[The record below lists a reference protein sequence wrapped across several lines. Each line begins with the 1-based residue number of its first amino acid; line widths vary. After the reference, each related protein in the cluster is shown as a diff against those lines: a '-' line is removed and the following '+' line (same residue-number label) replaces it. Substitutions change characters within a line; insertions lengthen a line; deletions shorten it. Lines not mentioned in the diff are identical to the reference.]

1 MRRNTSAGRP
11 REEAVEKRILDATLK
26 LLTERGYLD
35 LSIEAVAAQASV
47 SKRSIYLRYR
57 TKAML
62 ATVALA
68 NIWNTTEAPDSGSTY
83 TDLELLLQQGRQN
96 VSSPAGASF
105 IGYLIAD
112 ANDNKEAIQ
121 IFEKFVDGPRRALYR
136 TVLERGIRRG
146 DVRGDIDIDFIA
158 DLLRGP
164 YYARILSGLPIP
176 DDFQQ
181 QVVKSIWHIICTS
194 SGIIQSE

>member
-1 MRRNTSAGRP
+1 MLSNGLYCYRYLWFKIIK
-11 REEAVEKRILDATLK
+11 ERILNATLK

-47 SKRSIYLRYR
+47 SKRSIYLRYS
-57 TKAML
+57 TKTML

-68 NIWNTTEAPDSGSTY
+68 SIWNTTEAPDSGSTY
-83 TDLELLLQQGRQN
+83 
-96 VSSPAGASF
+96 
-105 IGYLIAD
+105 
-112 ANDNKEAIQ
+112 
-121 IFEKFVDGPRRALYR
+121 
-136 TVLERGIRRG
+136 
-146 DVRGDIDIDFIA
+146 IDFIA

-181 QVVKSIWHIICTS
+181 QVVKGVWRIICTS
-194 SGIIQSE
+194 GGIIQSE

>member
-1 MRRNTSAGRP
+1 MKRNTTAGRP
-11 REEAVEKRILDATLK
+11 REEAVEKRIIDATLK
-26 LLTERGYLD
+26 LLMERGYLD

-47 SKRSIYLRYR
+47 SKRSIYLRYS

-68 NIWNTTEAPDSGSTY
+68 SIWNTTEAPDSGSTY

-112 ANDNKEAIQ
+112 ANYNKEAIQ
-121 IFEKFVDGPRRALYR
+121 IFEKFVTGPRRALYR
-136 TVLERGIRRG
+136 TVLERGIHRG
-146 DVRGDIDIDFIA
+146 DVRADIDIDFVA

-164 YYARILSGLPIP
+164 YYARILSGLPMP

-181 QVVKSIWHIICTS
+181 QVVKSVWSIIYTS
-194 SGIIQSE
+194 STVIQSE